1 VISRRGFLRGVGAG
15 VTVGVG
21 VGVGG
26 APAAGCSG
34 RGDQRELRIAAGEPG
49 GLYLEFAQLLAV
61 ELAAEAPWL
70 RAAPVATEGSRE
82 NLNRLADGSVE
93 VALAL
98 ADTVGDVVLH
108 DGARGDGARLT
119 SIGRVY
125 ENYLQLVVLA
135 DSPIRGPADLAG
147 RTFSTGAAG
156 SGADFTVRRLLTVT
170 GLLPGSPSAT
180 GAGSGPAG
188 AITLRHHR
196 LVDAIAALETGGID
210 ALAWSGGV
218 PTPALAALAHRRP
231 IRLISL
237 AEALPAL
244 RAAYDTGY
252 DAVSVPSD
260 AYGSTTDVITVGV
273 ANLLVCRANT
283 DPSVT
288 EAVARTLVT
297 RAARLVPGQAL
308 GTQFLDPRSLIVTDK
323 VPLHPGAAAAYRD
336 LHG

>member
-1 VISRRGFLRGVGAG
+1 MISRRGFLRGVGAG

-21 VGVGG
+21 GGVVGALG
-26 APAAGCSG
+26 AGCSG

-70 RAAPVATEGSRE
+70 RAAAVATEGSRE

-98 ADTVGDVVLH
+98 ADTVGDVVTRG
-108 DGARGDGARLT
+108 DRARGDEAQLT

-147 RTFSTGAAG
+147 RTLSTGAAG
-156 SGADFTVRRLLTVT
+156 SGSDFTVRRVLTVT
-170 GLLPGSPSAT
+170 GLLKGTPSAT
-180 GAGSGPAG
+180 GAVA
-188 AITLRHHR
+188 LRHHR
-196 LVDAIAALETGGID
+196 LVEAIAALETGGID

-218 PTPALAALAHRRP
+218 PTPALAELARRRP

-237 AEALPAL
+237 AEVVPAL
-244 RAAYDTGY
+244 RDTYDTGY

-260 AYGSTTDVITVGV
+260 AYGSTTDIITVGV

-288 EAVARTLVT
+288 EALARTLVT
-297 RAARLVPGQAL
+297 RAAQLVPGQAL
-308 GTQFLDPRSLIVTDK
+308 GTQFLDPRSLIVTDG
-323 VPLHPGAAAAYRD
+323 VPLHAGAAAAYRD